1 MQESSLV
8 GDVELPL
15 FSKIETKNICEN
27 LKEIVDR
34 NSQSLDKQLQEEK
47 LFTWKNLVE
56 PIEERED
63 TLRKFWSPISH
74 LNSVRNNADLRIEHD
89 KALKILSDYYTKIG
103 QNKSLYEAYTQLAE
117 SAEFENLDRA
127 QKSAIEHALRD
138 FRLSGVHLE
147 KSKRLRFSE
156 IKSELSNLS
165 STFSNNVIDA
175 NQAWHFQTANVDELK
190 GLPEVIIQGALQASK
205 NKEYEGYTLTLDG
218 PVYVAVLSYA
228 DNTDLRKAFYEAY
241 CTRASDQGPN
251 AGKWDNGP
259 LIENIL
265 LLKQELAALLDK
277 QHYAELS
284 LVKKMAKD
292 VDEVEQ
298 FLRGLAEKARKLA
311 EGDLLT
317 LRQFAKENYGIEK
330 LNPWDIAYYS
340 EKLKQEKY
348 DISQEELRKY
358 FTLSKVKK
366 GLFEVA
372 AKLFSIQIKKADAP
386 DLWHSTVEYYEILK
400 GGRKIAGFYMDLYT
414 REGKRGGAW
423 MDVCVTR
430 RKISATKLQ
439 LPVAYLVCNFNPPVG
454 EQDSLLTHNDV
465 TTLFHECGH
474 GLHHMLT
481 EIDVAAVSGIDG
493 VEWDAVELPSQFLE
507 NWAWQPEVLK
517 NLSSHVDSGEAISD
531 ELIAKMLNS
540 KNFQKGLF
548 LLRQIEFGLFD
559 LLAHKNFGSEN
570 FSSVQETLNAV
581 RNEVAVLLPPEYN
594 RFQNGFT
601 HIFSG
606 GYSAG
611 YYSYLW
617 AEVLSADAFSAFED
631 EGIFSETLGNKFLQE
646 LLSQGGS
653 ASAAELFENFR
664 GRSPDSTAF
673 LRHCGIA

>member
-1 MQESSLV
+1 MQESAKV
-8 GDVELPL
+8 GEVELPL
-15 FSKIETKNICEN
+15 FSKIETKTICDDLKTIIDNN
-27 LKEIVDR
+27 L
-34 NSQSLDKQLQEEK
+34 QSLEKQLKREES
-47 LFTWKNLVE
+47 FTWKNLAA

-63 TLRKFWSPISH
+63 ALRKFWSPISH
-74 LNSVRNNADLRIEHD
+74 LNSVCNNSELRVEHD

-103 QNKSLYEAYTQLAE
+103 QNQKLYDAYTKLAE

-127 QKSAIEHALRD
+127 KKSAINHALRD

-147 KSKRLRFSE
+147 KSKRARFSE
-156 IKSELSNLS
+156 IKSKLSNLS

-175 NQAWHFQTANVDELK
+175 TQAWCYQTSDVEELK
-190 GLPEVIIQGALQASK
+190 GLPDVIIQGALEASK
-205 NKEYEGYTLTLDG
+205 NKKHEGYTLTLDG
-218 PVYVAVLSYA
+218 PIYIAVLSYA
-228 DNTDLRKAFYEAY
+228 DNIELRKAFYEAY

-251 AGKWDNGP
+251 AGKWDNSP
-259 LIENIL
+259 LIKDIL
-265 LLKQELAALLDK
+265 SLRQELASLLDK

-284 LVKKMAKD
+284 LEKKMANG
-292 VDEVEQ
+292 VVEVED
-298 FLRGLAEKARKLA
+298 FLRELANKARKLA
-311 EGDLLT
+311 EEDLIA
-317 LRQFAKENYGIEK
+317 LRQFAKDNYGVET

-340 EKLKQEKY
+340 EKLKQKKY
-348 DISQEELRKY
+348 DVSQEELRKY
-358 FTLSKVKK
+358 FTLSKVKQ

-372 AKLFSIQIKKADAP
+372 EKLFSIEIKKSVAP
-386 DLWHSTVEYYEILK
+386 DLWHSSVEYYEIFK

-454 EQDSLLTHNDV
+454 EQDALLTHNDV

-517 NLSSHVDSGEAISD
+517 NISSHVDSGEAISD
-531 ELIAKMLNS
+531 ELITKMLNS
-540 KNFQKGLF
+540 KSFQKGLF

-559 LLAHKNFGSEN
+559 LLVHKNFGSEN
-570 FSSVQETLNAV
+570 FNSVQETLNAV

-617 AEVLSADAFSAFED
+617 AEVLSADAFSAFEK
-631 EGIFSETLGNKFLQE
+631 EGIFSEALGNKFLQE

-653 ASAAELFENFR
+653 ASAAELFESFR

-673 LRHCGIA
+673 LKHCGIA